1 MLNLLAVLY
10 FCPFVSVSDALTIGN
25 VQNTILGA
33 GNLTYFRS
41 DNFPSMAASDVEATC
56 LVTSTDTFFRILTL
70 NSTVFIGNN
79 ATGGHRLNVTGTRAS
94 GVVIALA
101 LNASDATS
109 YRRINYTRLIGANL
123 TMLSFSYAA
132 GEANVAVLLRLN
144 GVFFHFMFSG
154 ILLYL
159 NMYVKI

>member
-1 MLNLLAVLY
+1 MLY

-79 ATGGHRLNVTGTRAS
+79 ATTSGRRLNVTGTRAS

-101 LNASDATS
+101 LNASDAIR

-123 TMLSFSYAA
+123 TMLSISYAA

-144 GVFFHFMFSG
+144 GVCFHFMFSG